1 MWSELN
7 SEMEAIT
14 EIQMLG
20 LGFDPNPDLERHTL
34 FFSFFH
40 GDSLLLV
47 VGGALEDSVSIVR
60 SVCTWVQSHL

>member
-14 EIQMLG
+14 EIQMLR

-34 FFSFFH
+34 FIFSFFH

-47 VGGALEDSVSIVR
+47 VGGALAD
-60 SVCTWVQSHL
+60 

>member
-14 EIQMLG
+14 EIQMLR

-34 FFSFFH
+34 FFFLFFMVIPC
-40 GDSLLLV
+40 SWL
-47 VGGALEDSVSIVR
+47 
-60 SVCTWVQSHL
+60 